1 MTDSQEARLLQALQ
15 PKAATWIIATLSK
28 LEAQLAVL
36 TSQTASLKQQL
47 RQQRRR
53 LSSVRQQRRRSSSV
67 RQQRRRSSSVR
78 QQRPRPPSVRQQRR
92 RSPSV
97 RQQRRR
103 PPSVRQQRRRPSSVR
118 QQGRRPPSVRQQRR
132 RPSAERQQRPRP
144 PPRQQFPPRQPQ
156 GHAKQSQRP
165 ACLWFGRRGHT
176 EADCRCKLLYQQSS
190 PAKSQQKSAAIHRQT
205 SRPVSTTKLTDPL
218 PFSAVFQVTMR
229 IPPEIAVA
237 HEAACQRQPVDEA
250 DAAARDNPTADPTPV
265 PAAETTGPQHPVP
278 RRPTPAPRK
287 QQRTQDP
294 ATQQVIPTGPGRPVI
309 PRLQRTIRRHRPP
322 AVTPSP
328 VSSAIT
334 NHPGQSVPL
343 SDTDIDTDTDSG
355 IGLWKP
361 YRSSRHKQCKAARD
375 WCPET

>member
-15 PKAATWIIATLSK
+15 PNAAAWIIATLSK

-53 LSSVRQQRRRSSSV
+53 PSSVH
-67 RQQRRRSSSVR
+67 
-78 QQRPRPPSVRQQRR
+78 
-92 RSPSV
+92 
-97 RQQRRR
+97 QQRRR
-103 PPSVRQQRRRPSSVR
+103 PSCVRQQRRRPSSK
-118 QQGRRPPSVRQQRR
+118 RQQRR
-132 RPSAERQQRPRP
+132 RPPPICQQGPRP
-144 PPRQQFPPRQPQ
+144 PPRQRSLQKQPQ
-156 GHAKQSQRP
+156 GNARQSQRQ
-165 ACLWFGRRGHT
+165 ACLWCGRRGHT

-190 PAKSQQKSAAIHRQT
+190 PAKSQQKSAAIHSQT

-218 PFSAVFQVTMR
+218 PFSAVYQVTTR

-237 HEAACQRQPVDEA
+237 HQAACLSQSLNT
-250 DAAARDNPTADPTPV
+250 DAAARDSPTADPTPGH
-265 PAAETTGPQHPVP
+265 AAETTGPQHPVP

-287 QQRTQDP
+287 LRQTQDP
-294 ATQQVIPTGPGRPVI
+294 AIQQVIPTGPTRPVI
-309 PRLQRTIRRHRPP
+309 PRQQRRTRRHRPP
-322 AVTPSP
+322 VVTPSP

-334 NHPGQSVPL
+334 SVPL

-361 YRSSRHKQCKAARD
+361 YRSSRHKQCKTVRD
-375 WCPET
+375 IGVRKHEHYWAPQSLEVRPLPDPPWPAPRSRFKGICHKTRKTVEEQGQCL

>member
-1 MTDSQEARLLQALQ
+1 MTNSQEARLLQALQ
-15 PKAATWIIATLSK
+15 PKAAAWIIATLSK

-53 LSSVRQQRRRSSSV
+53 PPSVRQQRRRLSSVRQQRRRPSSV
-67 RQQRRRSSSVR
+67 RQQRRR
-78 QQRPRPPSVRQQRR
+78 PL
-92 RSPSV
+92 SV

-103 PPSVRQQRRRPSSVR
+103 PPSVRQQRRRPSAER
-118 QQGRRPPSVRQQRR
+118 QQRRRPSSVRQQRP

-165 ACLWFGRRGHT
+165 ACLWCGRRGHT

-190 PAKSQQKSAAIHRQT
+190 QAKSQQKSAAIHRQT
-205 SRPVSTTKLTDPL
+205 SGPVSTTKLTDPL
-218 PFSAVFQVTMR
+218 PFSAVYQVTTH

-250 DAAARDNPTADPTPV
+250 DTAARDNPTADPTPV

-309 PRLQRTIRRHRPP
+309 PRLQRTIRRYRPP

-343 SDTDIDTDTDSG
+343 SDTDTDSG